1 MFSLLFRN
9 LTLPSVTTAIFST
22 CGMNIFVFILAA
34 LLSMPKQFITVYLG
48 VILRE
53 SATGK
58 DNLNISLQWMAVDG
72 ISGLQVVNLNEV
84 KLSATLLSL
93 LRSSL
98 QLLLCGTYFAWWT
111 PSSHKLSM
119 RGERHGK
126 YYTLRTAYMTT
137 HVAEQPSKTPTS
149 WTLPV
154 FKWRFL
160 AFCWCLP
167 SQCLWFGHTPQRS
180 ERQSLPAMGSTWKGR
195 WICCWS

>member
-1 MFSLLFRN
+1 
-9 LTLPSVTTAIFST
+9 
-22 CGMNIFVFILAA
+22 MNIFVFILAA

-98 QLLLCGTYFAWWT
+98 QLLLCGTYFA
-111 PSSHKLSM
+111 
-119 RGERHGK
+119 
-126 YYTLRTAYMTT
+126 
-137 HVAEQPSKTPTS
+137 
-149 WTLPV
+149 
-154 FKWRFL
+154 
-160 AFCWCLP
+160 
-167 SQCLWFGHTPQRS
+167 
-180 ERQSLPAMGSTWKGR
+180 
-195 WICCWS
+195 